1 MSNELTD
8 KDFRQGIALTLAGN
22 PEFIKSAVN
31 GYDHKHVGFCVAE
44 QITLTISKL
53 NKLENKEK

>member
-1 MSNELTD
+1 MSKELSN
-8 KDFRQGIALTLAGN
+8 KDFEQGMALPLAGN
-22 PEFIKSAVN
+22 PEFVKGAVN

-44 QITLTISKL
+44 QISLTISKL